1 MDDPTR
7 PTATTEL
14 AHEALIRCWSR
25 FAGWVDSDAGFQRW
39 LVTMED
45 RAAEKE
51 PLPEARIS
59 EAERWLAER
68 SDDIPPEVHELIG
81 RSKKLLLQQIEELKN
96 ARSRAEDAARQ
107 AEDAARQAE
116 EARSQAEDA
125 RRQVEEAAR
134 YRTRRQ
140 RQFVAVLTV
149 LLLVVAVSGALFAF
163 QQRAIARSERD
174 AALFNQ
180 ITAEAD
186 QVRGTDVSLAAQL
199 DLTAYR
205 MRPTPDL
212 YTALVTA
219 GNATLS
225 TPLTGHTN
233 AVEAV
238 AFSPDGRTLA
248 SGSGDS
254 TVRLWNV
261 SDPAHPTP
269 LGAPLAGHTDAVGA
283 VVFSPDGRTLASGS
297 DDRTVRLWNVS
308 DPAHPTPLGT
318 PLTGHT
324 NYVYAVAFSPDGRTL
339 ASGSGDEKV
348 RLWNVS
354 NPAHPTPLD
363 TPLTGHTNYV
373 YAVAF
378 SPDGHTLA
386 SGSADR
392 TVRLWEMNVDR
403 AIQRICAT
411 TPNTLTP
418 AVWERYVSTDLPYRP
433 PCQ

>member
-1 MDDPTR
+1 
-7 PTATTEL
+7 
-14 AHEALIRCWSR
+14 
-25 FAGWVDSDAGFQRW
+25 VDSDAGFQRW

-68 SDDIPPEVHELIG
+68 PDDIPPEVQELIR

-116 EARSQAEDA
+116 DARSQAEDA

-149 LLLVVAVSGALFAF
+149 LLLVVAVSGVLFAF

-180 ITAEAD
+180 LTAEAD
-186 QVRGTDVSLAAQL
+186 QVRGTDISLAAQL

-212 YTALVTA
+212 YAALVTA

-225 TPLTGHTN
+225 TPLTGHTG
-233 AVEAV
+233 AVASVAFSPDGHTLASGSGDHTVQLWNVSDPAHPTLGPPLTGHSDTVGAV

-248 SGSGDS
+248 SGSFDQ

-261 SDPAHPTP
+261 SDPAHPT
-269 LGAPLAGHTDAVGA
+269 LGP
-283 VVFSPDGRTLASGS
+283 
-297 DDRTVRLWNVS
+297 
-308 DPAHPTPLGT
+308 

-324 NYVYAVAFSPDGRTL
+324 SFVFS
-339 ASGSGDEKV
+339 
-348 RLWNVS
+348 
-354 NPAHPTPLD
+354 
-363 TPLTGHTNYV
+363 
-373 YAVAF
+373 VAF
-378 SPDGHTLA
+378 SPDGHLA

-411 TPNTLTP
+411 TP

-433 PCQ
+433 PCP